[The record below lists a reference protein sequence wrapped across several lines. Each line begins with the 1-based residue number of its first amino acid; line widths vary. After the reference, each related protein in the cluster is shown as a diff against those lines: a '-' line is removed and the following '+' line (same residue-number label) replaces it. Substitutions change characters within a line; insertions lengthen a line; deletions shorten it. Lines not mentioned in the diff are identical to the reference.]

1 MSAEA
6 FVDVHA
12 LVGTGEVMMRAMVE
26 SLCVQTADS
35 VEPSF

>member
-6 FVDVHA
+6 LVDVNA
-12 LVGTGEVMMRAMVE
+12 LVGSGEVMMRAMAE